1 MSEENAAYIIKQL
14 ISAIMYCHSKE
25 VVHRDL
31 KPENILI
38 DSIAVDGKIDI
49 KIIDFG
55 TALFFSPQ
63 EIISETL
70 GTVYYMAPEVL
81 MENYNEKCDIWS
93 IGVILFILLCG
104 NFPFGGE
111 ADSEVIASIKLG
123 TYSFDSICGNYLG
136 NIWDGVSVTAKDLIE
151 KMLTYDPAK
160 RISAVEAYK
169 HPWLKKKGFSSLNE
183 EQKIELSTN
192 IHEFYVFFK

>member
-70 GTVYYMAPEVL
+70 GTVYYILYQAL
-81 MENYNEKCDIWS
+81 FHGKR
-93 IGVILFILLCG
+93 VIVKLLQ
-104 NFPFGGE
+104 
-111 ADSEVIASIKLG
+111 AKTIML
-123 TYSFDSICGNYLG
+123 ICL
-136 NIWDGVSVTAKDLIE
+136 
-151 KMLTYDPAK
+151 
-160 RISAVEAYK
+160 SAVTF
-169 HPWLKKKGFSSLNE
+169 WCLNAE
-183 EQKIELSTN
+183 IQQKWR
-192 IHEFYVFFK
+192 